1 MAGKLS
7 KQERKALIA
16 QAEKDRAEHPKKK
29 TESGFATI
37 DKDAERL
44 ENEN

>member
-7 KQERKALIA
+7 KQERKALI
-16 QAEKDRAEHPKKK
+16 QEAEKKRAENPQKK

-37 DKDAERL
+37 DKAAEKL